1 MENRWSMEIMPAVTY
16 THDCIEITD
25 IVNEDLLI
33 VNAIRDLTK
42 QHPIS
47 KEDLGLIRGTA
58 TVKPIDLIMTRRV
71 N

>member
-1 MENRWSMEIMPAVTY
+1 MENRLSMEIMPTVTY
-16 THDCIEITD
+16 TNDCIEITD
-25 IVNEDLLI
+25 IVNENLLI

-47 KEDLGLIRGTA
+47 KEDLELIRGIA
-58 TVKPIDLIMTRRV
+58 TVKPVDLLMTRRV

>member
-1 MENRWSMEIMPAVTY
+1 MENRLSMEIMSTVTY
-16 THDCIEITD
+16 TDDCIEITD
-25 IVNEDLLI
+25 IVNENLLI

-47 KEDLGLIRGTA
+47 KEDLELIRGIA
-58 TVKPIDLIMTRRV
+58 TVKPIDLLMTRRV

>member
-1 MENRWSMEIMPAVTY
+1 MENRLSMEIMPTVTY
-16 THDCIEITD
+16 TDDCIEITD
-25 IVNEDLLI
+25 IVNENLLI

-47 KEDLGLIRGTA
+47 KEDLELIRGMA
-58 TVKPIDLIMTRRV
+58 TVKPIDLLMTRRV

>member
-1 MENRWSMEIMPAVTY
+1 MENRLSMEIMPTVNY
-16 THDCIEITD
+16 TDDCIEITD
-25 IVNEDLLI
+25 IVNENLLI

-47 KEDLGLIRGTA
+47 KEDLELIRGIA
-58 TVKPIDLIMTRRV
+58 TVKPIDLLMTRRV

>member
-1 MENRWSMEIMPAVTY
+1 MENRLSMEIMPTVTY
-16 THDCIEITD
+16 TDDCIEITD
-25 IVNEDLLI
+25 IVNENLLI

-47 KEDLGLIRGTA
+47 KEDLELMRGVA
-58 TVKPIDLIMTRRV
+58 TVKPIDLLMTRRV